1 MLTHPSARRLVA
13 AVSLVIATA
22 GGALAHHI
30 NGRVYC
36 DSNSNGAIDDSDE
49 RLPGVVVDATSQ
61 VVEPGAVYHG
71 TSGATGFYSIGLP
84 VRTDTYSVALDPA
97 TVPPGS
103 VFLIPP
109 DGTRTVSIISG
120 SVATDHVDDAHF
132 LLQCGQVA
140 CFSDADCDDAD
151 HCTTDHCPS
160 PVACAHDD
168 LPGLTVAWVQC
179 SVDNLRDDIART
191 PPCGRKCVKRLQRRL
206 DAIARK
212 LDAATAS
219 AHGCPRILAA
229 CARRAKG
236 LERRIAALATH
247 GGSASSATGVTLGSE
262 ATRLSTRAASLA
274 QGYCGSR

>member
-1 MLTHPSARRLVA
+1 MFIHPSTRHLVA

-36 DSNSNGAIDDSDE
+36 DSNANGAIDDSDG
-49 RLPGVVVDATSQ
+49 RLFAVIVDATSQ
-61 VVEPGAVYHG
+61 VAEPGAVYHG

-84 VRTDTYSVALDPA
+84 VRTDTYSVALDA
-97 TVPPGS
+97 STVPPGS
-103 VFLIPP
+103 VLLLPP
-109 DGTRTVSIISG
+109 GGTHTVPIVSG
-120 SVATDHVDDAHF
+120 SVATDHADDVHF
-132 LLQCGQVA
+132 LLKCGPLA
-140 CFSDADCDDAD
+140 CASDADCDDAD
-151 HCTTDHCPS
+151 HCTTDRCPS
-160 PVACAHDD
+160 PAACAHDD

-179 SVDNLRDDIART
+179 SVDNLRDDIGRT

-236 LERRIAALATH
+236 LERRITALAKH
-247 GGSASSATGVTLGSE
+247 GGSAPSATGVTLGAE
-262 ATRLSTRAASLA
+262 ATRLSTRAASFA
-274 QGYCGSR
+274 QGYCGGR